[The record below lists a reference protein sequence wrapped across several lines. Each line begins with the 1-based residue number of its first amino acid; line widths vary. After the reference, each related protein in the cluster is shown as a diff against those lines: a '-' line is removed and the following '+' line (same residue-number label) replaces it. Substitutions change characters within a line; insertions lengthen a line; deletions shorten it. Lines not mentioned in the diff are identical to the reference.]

1 MSQSYN
7 AEQTAFA
14 AAVSGFDG
22 CSADLASTMSR
33 LEGELAAT
41 LLDKGQY
48 DGRQAVAFAQ
58 THGAIQDSMR
68 GASQELTTMSNLIR
82 SSFSRYDAGDTE
94 VADQLNSLNK
104 LIAQFPDSGRIIN
117 AL

>member
-1 MSQSYN
+1 MSQSYT
-7 AEQTAFA
+7 AEQSAFA
-14 AAVSGFDG
+14 AAVSGFDA

-41 LLDKGQY
+41 LLDRRQY
-48 DGRQAVAFAQ
+48 DGRQAAAFAG

-68 GASQELTTMSNLIR
+68 GASQELTTMSTLIK
-82 SSFSRYDAGDTE
+82 SSFGRYDAGDSE
-94 VADQLNSLNK
+94 VADQLSSLNR
-104 LIAQFPDSGRIIN
+104 LIDQFPDSGRIIN